1 MPARAQAPRL
11 LPLLPLPLL
20 LALLPATGSDP
31 VLCFTQYEEATG
43 KCMGLLGGGVSV
55 NDCCLN
61 PAYAFQKPGSKLCQA
76 CRGADLCIAKPVL
89 WSLPVLPLDASSNS
103 PSQSRQPNY
112 LQTLPIVPPPGGQN
126 HPGLRTTAKAWVL
139 RTSCILEASWVEPPR
154 WSPWSAWGPCSVTC
168 TKGSQLRHRR
178 CIGWDGQC
186 SEKVEPGTLEWELQ
200 ACEDHPCC
208 PGRWVAGPTGV
219 PGQLALSPVPK
230 GPGPVSEH
238 VITPPPSV
246 GATAQESHRSQNPAT
261 PRRSAPVHGAWAA
274 WGPWGPCS
282 GSCHGGPSKPVE
294 IRSRTCSAPKPSKEP
309 PGNPCPGPDSEQH
322 TCSGLPP
329 CPGDRD
335 PRPRDHGALH
345 WGFVRL
351 PRGSRVA
358 GGWGPWSP
366 ISPCPVTC
374 GLGQILERRTCDHPK
389 PQHGGPFCAGDDVR
403 TLICNTAEPCP
414 VNGEWGPW
422 GQWSPCSRRNIK
434 TISCEAIPGQQTR
447 SRSCKGRKFDGQ
459 RCIGEQQDIRHCYN
473 IQRCPWKGSWSEW
486 SSWGLCMPPC
496 KPNPVQTRQRLCTAP
511 LPKFP
516 PTITVVEGQGEKNVT
531 FWGKPSTLC
540 EMLQGQKAVVEEKR
554 PCLHVPE
561 CIDPEDEKL

>member
-1 MPARAQAPRL
+1 MPTRAQAPRL

-43 KCMGLLGGGVSV
+43 KCTGLLGGGVSV

-76 CRGADLCIAKPVL
+76 CRELTCALQNLYSGASLSSHLMPVATPPANRDNQTVSRHCQLSPRPGAKPPRVENHCH
-89 WSLPVLPLDASSNS
+89 SLVIEHFLHTGS
-103 PSQSRQPNY
+103 
-112 LQTLPIVPPPGGQN
+112 IVGGVQ
-126 HPGLRTTAKAWVL
+126 LR
-139 RTSCILEASWVEPPR
+139 PPR
-154 WSPWSAWGPCSVTC
+154 WSPWSAWAPCSVTC

-208 PGRWVAGPTGV
+208 PEMGGWSNWGPWTACSVTCSKGTRTRQRTCDHPTPKCGGHC
-219 PGQLALSPVPK
+219 PGKP
-230 GPGPVSEH
+230 
-238 VITPPPSV
+238 
-246 GATAQESHRSQNPAT
+246 QESEPCDTQKACPI
-261 PRRSAPVHGAWAA
+261 HGAWAA

-309 PGNPCPGPDSEQH
+309 PGNPCPGPDSEQQ
-322 TCSGLPP
+322 TCPGLPP
-329 CPGDRD
+329 CP
-335 PRPRDHGALH
+335 
-345 WGFVRL
+345 
-351 PRGSRVA
+351 VA

-389 PQHGGPFCAGDDVR
+389 PQHGGPFCAGDNVR

-434 TISCEAIPGQQTR
+434 TISCEEIPGQQTR
-447 SRSCKGRKFDGQ
+447 TRSCKGRKFDGQ

-511 LPKFP
+511 LPKFR
-516 PTITVVEGQGEKNVT
+516 PTVTVVEGQGEKNVT